1 VGDETRPVRRFLW
14 ALIERRNE
22 RGRILSR
29 MVRRSEPF
37 AVARALGLRLAGVEA
52 TTKYD
57 GSPVLQVHGVFMAG
71 LAMHPSAEP
80 DTLVVRMNLDD
91 RALLLDE
98 APEAYYVTPYY
109 QPYPVVLVRLSRVD
123 NAALSD
129 LLSVSRG
136 LALEKTA
143 KRR

>member
-1 VGDETRPVRRFLW
+1 
-14 ALIERRNE
+14 
-22 RGRILSR
+22 
-29 MVRRSEPF
+29 MVRRPDPF
-37 AVARALGLRLAGVEA
+37 AVARTLGLRLAGVEG

-98 APEAYYVTPYY
+98 APETYTSPLTINRIPWFLFVCREWIT
-109 QPYPVVLVRLSRVD
+109 RL
-123 NAALSD
+123 
-129 LLSVSRG
+129 
-136 LALEKTA
+136 
-143 KRR
+143 

>member
-1 VGDETRPVRRFLW
+1 
-14 ALIERRNE
+14 
-22 RGRILSR
+22 
-29 MVRRSEPF
+29 MVRRPDPF
-37 AVARALGLRLAGVEA
+37 AVTRTLGLRLAGVEA

-71 LAMHPSAEP
+71 LAMHASAEP
-80 DTLVVRMNLDD
+80 DTLVVRMDLDD

-98 APEAYYVTPYY
+98 APETYYVTPYY
-109 QPYPVVLVRLSRVD
+109 QPHPVVLVRLSRVD
-123 NAALSD
+123 SAALTD
-129 LLSVSRG
+129 LLSVSRR